1 MYVDTHGTLV
11 YVSER
16 FQLTAPFKQTLLNR
30 QLRFCCRQIWT
41 LLHVPLVFILTGL
54 YSCSLS
60 FEQENNYLHVE
71 LTLIYLFIIVL
82 VNNTYN

>member
-1 MYVDTHGTLV
+1 MWTPVGPWCM
-11 YVSER
+11 SQKG
-16 FQLTAPFKQTLLNR
+16 FNLLHLSNK
-30 QLRFCCRQIWT
+30 LCLIDSCVFCCRQIWT

-54 YSCSLS
+54 YSCSLF

-71 LTLIYLFIIVL
+71 LTLINLFIIVL